1 MIAKRSP
8 LDLAEFALL
17 SQQYKF
23 TPLDDGVNV
32 MALMDGYEIDIDFS
46 ISTRDDIQFQLYVS
60 IGINKKGVLPG
71 YTISLEG
78 VGFFDFANAGDISKK
93 EKGEFLQFSGIS
105 ICINQLRGIIISLTS
120 NGPLGKYL
128 LPSIDVNDL
137 LAEKLKTIS
146 KGGAKSPNASKTSP
160 KK

>member
-1 MIAKRSP
+1 MIANRSP
-8 LDLAEFALL
+8 LDLAEFALI

-23 TPLDDGVNV
+23 TPPDDGIDV

-46 ISTRDDIQFQLYVS
+46 INTRDDIQFQMYVS
-60 IGINKKGVLPG
+60 IGINKNGILPG
-71 YTISLEG
+71 YIISSEG
-78 VGFFDFANAGDISKK
+78 VGFFDFANAGDLSKK
-93 EKGEFLQFSGIS
+93 EKGEFLQVSGIS

-137 LAEKLKTIS
+137 LNEKLKAIS
-146 KGGAKSPNASKTSP
+146 KGGAKSPKASKISP
-160 KK
+160 K